1 MDNLGSLRKTPNYD
15 MHVKY
20 GGKVVDF
27 GGWALSVQFSGILEE
42 HKIVREKVGLFDVS
56 HMGEATVVGEQALP
70 FLQKLVSRDL
80 STMVDGQIYYTHMLY
95 PNGGTVDDLM
105 VTRYGPTDYYLVI
118 NASNAA
124 KDVEWMQKLAHEFPK
139 VKVTDISADT
149 AELALQ
155 GPLAPATLQKLTRYD
170 LSKLKYYH
178 AVRDVEVA
186 GIPKCIISRTG
197 YTGEDG
203 FEVFTDP
210 RNANKLWEAI
220 MDAGQEFGIKPIG
233 LGARDTLR
241 FEASMPL
248 YGQELDENTSPLE
261 AGLGRFVNVDKPTP
275 FIGQEAL
282 KKQVAQGLPKKLVG
296 FEMVDRGIPRH
307 NYKVA
312 KNGKE
317 IGYVTTGSY
326 SPTLDRNIGNA
337 FVPVSEA
344 KIGNEFDVIV
354 RDRPLKARIIKV
366 PFYRRKK

>member
-1 MDNLGSLRKTPNYD
+1 MDNLRKTPNYD
-15 MHVKY
+15 MHFKY

-42 HKIVREKVGLFDVS
+42 HKQVREKVGLFDVS
-56 HMGEATVVGEQALP
+56 HMGEATVVGEQALA

-80 STMVDGQIYYTHMLY
+80 TPMEEGQVFYTHMLY

-105 VTRYGPTDYYLVI
+105 VTKWGPTDYFLVI

-124 KDVEWMQKLAHEFPK
+124 KDVAWMQKLAQEFPK
-139 VKVTDISADT
+139 VKVTDLSADT

-155 GPLAPATLQKLTRYD
+155 GPLAPATMQKLTKVD
-170 LSKLKYYH
+170 LSKLGYYH
-178 AVRDVEVA
+178 AVRKVEVA
-186 GIPKCIISRTG
+186 GIPNCIISRTG

-203 FEVFTDP
+203 FEVFCDP
-210 RNANKLWEAI
+210 ANANKLWEAI
-220 MDAGQEFGIKPIG
+220 MEAGKEFGIKPIG

-248 YGQELDENTSPLE
+248 YGQELDQNTSPLE
-261 AGLGRFVNVDKPTP
+261 AGLGRFVSVDKPTP

-282 KKQVAQGLPKKLVG
+282 KKQVAEGLPKKLVG

-307 NYKVA
+307 NYPVA

-317 IGYVTTGSY
+317 IGYVTTGSFA
-326 SPTLDRNIGNA
+326 PTLNKNIGNA
-337 FVPVSEA
+337 FVPVAEA

-354 RDRPLKARIIKV
+354 RGKPLKARIVKT
-366 PFYRRKK
+366 PFYKRKK